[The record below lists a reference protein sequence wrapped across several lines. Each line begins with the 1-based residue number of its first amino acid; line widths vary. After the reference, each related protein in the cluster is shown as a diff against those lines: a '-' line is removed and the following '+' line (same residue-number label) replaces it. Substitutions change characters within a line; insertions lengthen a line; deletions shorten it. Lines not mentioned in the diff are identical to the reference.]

1 VGSLGRCRSGPIE
14 KARAESASRLL
25 LTGCF
30 LTLRSWPG
38 AARRPFGKKS
48 RQQICLGIVSHACSH
63 AHEYRLGSPRWW
75 SAENALSHPLKLEVP
90 PRYSSA
96 LTSFAPQVMCVLL
109 TRYASAAI
117 QSLQQRLHCSLSS
130 ESIVGTGGAQ
140 WFRTHWHSHTLA
152 RYGSMQRPTMPTPL
166 GMVRHCPSDNGAG
179 TLGDKCPLF
188 CVRDAC
194 RCWRGRCGGGELR
207 SFPAPRPADGRGIV
221 NYLALVP
228 FFDSSFKN
236 LMRSRAM
243 RRHVLS

>member
-1 VGSLGRCRSGPIE
+1 
-14 KARAESASRLL
+14 
-25 LTGCF
+25 
-30 LTLRSWPG
+30 
-38 AARRPFGKKS
+38 
-48 RQQICLGIVSHACSH
+48 
-63 AHEYRLGSPRWW
+63 
-75 SAENALSHPLKLEVP
+75 KLEVP

-117 QSLQQRLHCSLSS
+117 QSLQQWLHCSLSS

-140 WFRTHWHSHTLA
+140 WLRTHWHSHTLA

-166 GMVRHCPSDNGAG
+166 GMVRYCPSDNGAG

-188 CVRDAC
+188 CVCEGGAAGENCEAFLLRDLLTVV
-194 RCWRGRCGGGELR
+194 GL
-207 SFPAPRPADGRGIV
+207 V